1 MPTIYAIAFG
11 SRDGDIST
19 ELKMA
24 IGARNALKVVKEF
37 ASKHI
42 GYVLA
47 GENDAQR
54 YVDAINSASAI
65 DQAISRFHDGMQVAH
80 DREVEN
86 AYSAELVIEAL
97 EVATGLGVEYPEA

>member
-1 MPTIYAIAFG
+1 MPTIYAIALG
-11 SRDGDIST
+11 SRDGDTIT

-24 IGARNALKVVKEF
+24 NGAKDALEAVKEL

-42 GYVLA
+42 AYVLA
-47 GENDAQR
+47 GEEDAQQF
-54 YVDAINSASAI
+54 VDAINASNAI
-65 DQAISRFHDGMQVAH
+65 DQALSRFDDAMQEAH

-97 EVATGLGVEYPEA
+97 EA